1 MFNPLIFSLMKKVM
15 LVMSMLLL
23 FVCSAFAQAEVS
35 NEGTQ
40 IILDLSTFTGIVT
53 VISSVVTQIF
63 KLIPTIDGSKIAK
76 IGISVAVG
84 IVVCMLAWVLKISEP
99 LAGLIWWQTLIYG
112 VAAGLSGCGFYD
124 LVKVV
129 WELFKP
135 KDEVIHID

>member
-1 MFNPLIFSLMKKVM
+1 MKKIV

-23 FVCSAFAQAEVS
+23 FVCGVFAQTEVS

-63 KLIPTIDGSKIAK
+63 KLIPAIDGSKIAK

-124 LVKVV
+124 LVKVI
-129 WELFKP
+129 WELVRP
-135 KDEVIHID
+135 KDEVIHMD

>member
-1 MFNPLIFSLMKKVM
+1 MKKIV
-15 LVMSMLLL
+15 LVMSMLMI
-23 FVCSAFAQAEVS
+23 FVGGAFAQTEVS

-40 IILDLSTFTGIVT
+40 IILDLSTFTGIVA

-63 KLIPTIDGSKIAK
+63 KLIPAIDGSKIAK

-99 LAGLIWWQTLIYG
+99 LAGLIWWQTLVYG

-135 KDEVIHID
+135 KDEVIHLD

>member
-1 MFNPLIFSLMKKVM
+1 MKKIV

-23 FVCSAFAQAEVS
+23 FVCGVFAQTEVS
-35 NEGTQ
+35 NEETQ
-40 IILDLSTFTGIVT
+40 IILDLSTFGGIVA
-53 VISSVVTQIF
+53 VISPVVTQIF
-63 KLIPTIDGSKIAK
+63 KLIPAIDGSKIAK

-135 KDEVIHID
+135 KDEVIHLD

>member
-1 MFNPLIFSLMKKVM
+1 MKKIV

-23 FVCSAFAQAEVS
+23 FVGGAFAQTEVS

-40 IILDLSTFTGIVT
+40 IILDLSTFGGIVA
-53 VISSVVTQIF
+53 VISSVVTQIL
-63 KLIPTIDGSKIAK
+63 KLIPAIDGSKVAK

-99 LAGLIWWQTLIYG
+99 LAGLIWWQILIYG

-129 WELFKP
+129 WDLVKP
-135 KDEVIHID
+135 KDEVIHLD

>member
-1 MFNPLIFSLMKKVM
+1 MKKIV
-15 LVMSMLLL
+15 LVMSMLML
-23 FVCSAFAQAEVS
+23 FVCGVFAQTEVS

-63 KLIPTIDGSKIAK
+63 KLIPAIDGSKIAK

-84 IVVCMLAWVLKISEP
+84 IVVCMLSWLLKVSEP

-135 KDEVIHID
+135 KDEVIHMD

>member
-1 MFNPLIFSLMKKVM
+1 MKKIV

-23 FVCSAFAQAEVS
+23 FVCGAFAQTEVS

-40 IILDLSTFTGIVT
+40 IILDLSTFGGIVAL
-53 VISSVVTQIF
+53 ISSAVTQIF
-63 KLIPTIDGSKIAK
+63 KAFPSIDGSKIAK

-135 KDEVIHID
+135 KDVIHLD

>member
-1 MFNPLIFSLMKKVM
+1 MKKIV
-15 LVMSMLLL
+15 LVMSMLLF
-23 FVCSAFAQAEVS
+23 FVCGVFAQTEVS

-40 IILDLSTFTGIVT
+40 IILDLSTFAGIVT

-63 KLIPTIDGSKIAK
+63 KLIPAIDGSKIAK

-84 IVVCMLAWVLKISEP
+84 IAVCMLAWILKVSEP

-129 WELFKP
+129 WELFNP
-135 KDEVIHID
+135 KDEVIHLD

>member
-1 MFNPLIFSLMKKVM
+1 MKKIV

-23 FVCSAFAQAEVS
+23 FVCGAFAQTEVS

-40 IILDLSTFTGIVT
+40 IILDLSTFTGIVA

-63 KLIPTIDGSKIAK
+63 KLIPAIDGSKIAK

-112 VAAGLSGCGFYD
+112 VAAGLSGGFYD

-135 KDEVIHID
+135 KDVIHLD

>member
-1 MFNPLIFSLMKKVM
+1 MKKIV

-23 FVCSAFAQAEVS
+23 FVGGAFAQTEVS

-40 IILDLSTFTGIVT
+40 IILDLSTFGGIVAL
-53 VISSVVTQIF
+53 ISSAVTQIF
-63 KLIPTIDGSKIAK
+63 KAFPSIDGSKIAK

-135 KDEVIHID
+135 KDEVIHLD

>member
-1 MFNPLIFSLMKKVM
+1 MKKIV
-15 LVMSMLLL
+15 LVMSMLML
-23 FVCSAFAQAEVS
+23 FVCGAFAQTEVS

-40 IILDLSTFTGIVT
+40 IILDLSTFGGIVA

-63 KLIPTIDGSKIAK
+63 KLIPAIDGSKIAK
-76 IGISVAVG
+76 IGISVGVG
-84 IVVCMLAWVLKISEP
+84 IIVCMLAWVLKISEP

-129 WELFKP
+129 WDLVKP
-135 KDEVIHID
+135 KDEVIHLD

>member
-1 MFNPLIFSLMKKVM
+1 MKKIV
-15 LVMSMLLL
+15 LAMSMLLL
-23 FVCSAFAQAEVS
+23 FVCGAFAQTEVS

-63 KLIPTIDGSKIAK
+63 KLIPAIDGSKIAK
-76 IGISVAVG
+76 IGISVGVG
-84 IVVCMLAWVLKISEP
+84 IIVCMLAWVLKISEP

-135 KDEVIHID
+135 KEDEVIHLD

>member
-1 MFNPLIFSLMKKVM
+1 MKKIV

-23 FVCSAFAQAEVS
+23 FVGGAFAQTEVS

-40 IILDLSTFTGIVT
+40 IILDLSTFTGIAA
-53 VISSVVTQIF
+53 VISSIVTQIF
-63 KLIPTIDGSKIAK
+63 KLIPAIDGSKIAK
-76 IGISVAVG
+76 IGISVGVG
-84 IVVCMLAWVLKISEP
+84 IIVCMLSWLLKVSEP

-129 WELFKP
+129 WELVRP
-135 KDEVIHID
+135 KDEVIHLD

>member
-1 MFNPLIFSLMKKVM
+1 
-15 LVMSMLLL
+15 MSMLML
-23 FVCSAFAQAEVS
+23 FVCGVFAQTEVS

-63 KLIPTIDGSKIAK
+63 KLIPAIDGSKIAK
-76 IGISVAVG
+76 IGISVGVG
-84 IVVCMLAWVLKISEP
+84 IIVCMLAWVLKISEP

-124 LVKVV
+124 LVKVI

-135 KDEVIHID
+135 KDEVIHLD

>member
-1 MFNPLIFSLMKKVM
+1 MKKIV
-15 LVMSMLLL
+15 LVMSMLML
-23 FVCSAFAQAEVS
+23 FVCGVFAQTEVS

-63 KLIPTIDGSKIAK
+63 KLIPAIDGSKIAK
-76 IGISVAVG
+76 IGISVGVG
-84 IVVCMLAWVLKISEP
+84 IIVCMLAWVLKISEP

-112 VAAGLSGCGFYD
+112 VATGLSGCGFYD

-135 KDEVIHID
+135 KDEVIHLD

>member
-1 MFNPLIFSLMKKVM
+1 MKKVM
-15 LVMSMLLL
+15 FVIVMLML
-23 FVCSAFAQAEVS
+23 FVCGVFAQTEVS

-40 IILDLSTFTGIVT
+40 IILDLSTFGGIVA
-53 VISSVVTQIF
+53 VISPVVTQIF
-63 KLIPTIDGSKIAK
+63 KLIPAIDGSKIAK

-84 IVVCMLAWVLKISEP
+84 IVVCMLSWLLKVSEP

-135 KDEVIHID
+135 KDEVIHLD

>member
-1 MFNPLIFSLMKKVM
+1 MKKIV
-15 LVMSMLLL
+15 LVMSMLLF
-23 FVCSAFAQAEVS
+23 FVCGVFAQTEIS

-40 IILDLSTFTGIVT
+40 IILDLSTFGGIVA

-63 KLIPTIDGSKIAK
+63 KLIPAIDGSKIAK

-84 IVVCMLAWVLKISEP
+84 IAVCMLAWVLKISEP

-135 KDEVIHID
+135 KDEVIHMD

>member
-1 MFNPLIFSLMKKVM
+1 MKKIV

-23 FVCSAFAQAEVS
+23 FVCGVFAQTEVS

-63 KLIPTIDGSKIAK
+63 KLIPAIDGSKIAK
-76 IGISVAVG
+76 IGISVGVG
-84 IVVCMLAWVLKISEP
+84 IIVCMLAWVLKISEP

-129 WELFKP
+129 WKLFKP
-135 KDEVIHID
+135 

>member
-1 MFNPLIFSLMKKVM
+1 MKKIV
-15 LVMSMLLL
+15 LVMSMLML
-23 FVCSAFAQAEVS
+23 FVCGVFAQTEVS
-35 NEGTQ
+35 NKGTQ

-63 KLIPTIDGSKIAK
+63 KLIPSIDGSKIAK
-76 IGISVAVG
+76 IGISVGVG
-84 IVVCMLAWVLKISEP
+84 IIVCMLAWVLKISEP
-99 LAGLIWWQTLIYG
+99 LAGLIWWQTLICG

-135 KDEVIHID
+135 KDEVIHLD

>member
-1 MFNPLIFSLMKKVM
+1 MKKIV
-15 LVMSMLLL
+15 LVMSMLML
-23 FVCSAFAQAEVS
+23 FVCGAFAQTEVS

-40 IILDLSTFTGIVT
+40 IILDLSTFGGIVA

-63 KLIPTIDGSKIAK
+63 KLVPSIDGSKIAK

-84 IVVCMLAWVLKISEP
+84 IVVCMMAWVLKISEP

-129 WELFKP
+129 WELVRP
-135 KDEVIHID
+135 KDEVIHMD

>member
-1 MFNPLIFSLMKKVM
+1 MKKIV
-15 LVMSMLLL
+15 LVMSMLML
-23 FVCSAFAQAEVS
+23 FVCGVFAQTEVS

-40 IILDLSTFTGIVT
+40 IIFDLSTFGGIVA

-63 KLIPTIDGSKIAK
+63 KVVPVIDGSKIAK

-135 KDEVIHID
+135 KDEVIRMD

>member
-1 MFNPLIFSLMKKVM
+1 MKKIV

-23 FVCSAFAQAEVS
+23 FVCGAFAQTEVS

-40 IILDLSTFTGIVT
+40 IILDLSTFGGIVA
-53 VISSVVTQIF
+53 VISPVVTQIF

-84 IVVCMLAWVLKISEP
+84 IVVCMLAWLLKVSEP

-135 KDEVIHID
+135 KDEVIHLD

>member
-1 MFNPLIFSLMKKVM
+1 MKKIV

-23 FVCSAFAQAEVS
+23 FVCGVFAQTEVS

-40 IILDLSTFTGIVT
+40 IILDLSTFGGIVA
-53 VISSVVTQIF
+53 VISPVVTQIF
-63 KLIPTIDGSKIAK
+63 KLIPAIDGSKIAK

-135 KDEVIHID
+135 KEDVIHLD

>member
-1 MFNPLIFSLMKKVM
+1 MKKIV

-23 FVCSAFAQAEVS
+23 FVGGAFAQTEVS
-35 NEGTQ
+35 NEGTK
-40 IILDLSTFTGIVT
+40 IILDLSTFGGIVA

-63 KLIPTIDGSKIAK
+63 KLIPAIDGSKIAK
-76 IGISVAVG
+76 IGISVGVG
-84 IVVCMLAWVLKISEP
+84 IIVCMLAWVLKISEP

-129 WELFKP
+129 WDLVKP
-135 KDEVIHID
+135 KDEVIHLD

>member
-1 MFNPLIFSLMKKVM
+1 MKKIV

-23 FVCSAFAQAEVS
+23 FVCGVFAQTEVS

-63 KLIPTIDGSKIAK
+63 KLIPAIDGSKIAK
-76 IGISVAVG
+76 IGISVGVG
-84 IVVCMLAWVLKISEP
+84 IIVCMLAWVLKISEP
-99 LAGLIWWQTLIYG
+99 LAGLIWWQTLVYG

-135 KDEVIHID
+135 KDEVIHLD

>member
-1 MFNPLIFSLMKKVM
+1 MKKIV

-23 FVCSAFAQAEVS
+23 FVCGVFAQTEVS

-40 IILDLSTFTGIVT
+40 IILDLSTFGGIVA

-63 KLIPTIDGSKIAK
+63 KLIPAIDGSKIAK

-135 KDEVIHID
+135 KDEVIHLD

>member
-1 MFNPLIFSLMKKVM
+1 MFNPLIFSRMKKVM

-23 FVCSAFAQAEVS
+23 FVCSAFAQAEVM

-40 IILDLSTFTGIVT
+40 FVLDLSTFGGIVA
-53 VISSVVTQIF
+53 VISPVVTQIF
-63 KLIPTIDGSKIAK
+63 KLIPAIDGSKIAK
-76 IGISVAVG
+76 IGISVGVG
-84 IVVCMLAWVLKISEP
+84 IIVCMLAWVLKISEP

-135 KDEVIHID
+135 KDEVIHLD

>member
-1 MFNPLIFSLMKKVM
+1 MKKIV

-23 FVCSAFAQAEVS
+23 FVGGAFAQTEVS

-40 IILDLSTFTGIVT
+40 IILDLSTFTGIVA

-63 KLIPTIDGSKIAK
+63 KLIPAIDGSKIAK

-84 IVVCMLAWVLKISEP
+84 IVVCMLSWSLKVSEP

-135 KDEVIHID
+135 KDEVIHLD

>member
-1 MFNPLIFSLMKKVM
+1 MKKIV

-23 FVCSAFAQAEVS
+23 FVCGVFAQTEVS

-40 IILDLSTFTGIVT
+40 IILDLSTFGGIVA

-63 KLIPTIDGSKIAK
+63 KLIPAIDGSKIAK
-76 IGISVAVG
+76 IGISVGVG
-84 IVVCMLAWVLKISEP
+84 IIVCMLAWVLKISGP

-112 VAAGLSGCGFYD
+112 LAAGLSGCGFYD

-135 KDEVIHID
+135 KDVIHLD

>member
-1 MFNPLIFSLMKKVM
+1 MKKIV

-23 FVCSAFAQAEVS
+23 FVCGVFAQTEVS

-40 IILDLSTFTGIVT
+40 IILDLSTFGGIVA

-63 KLIPTIDGSKIAK
+63 KLIPSIDGSKIAK
-76 IGISVAVG
+76 IGISVGVG
-84 IVVCMLAWVLKISEP
+84 IIVCMLAWVLKISEP

-135 KDEVIHID
+135 KDEVIHMY

>member
-1 MFNPLIFSLMKKVM
+1 MKKIV
-15 LVMSMLLL
+15 LVMSMLML
-23 FVCSAFAQAEVS
+23 FVCGAFAQTEVS

-40 IILDLSTFTGIVT
+40 IILDLSTFGGIVA
-53 VISSVVTQIF
+53 VISSVVTQIL
-63 KLIPTIDGSKIAK
+63 KLIPAIDGSKIAK

-84 IVVCMLAWVLKISEP
+84 IVVCMLAWLLKVSEP
-99 LAGLIWWQTLIYG
+99 LAGLIWWQTLVYG

-135 KDEVIHID
+135 KDEVIHLD

>member
-1 MFNPLIFSLMKKVM
+1 MKKIV
-15 LVMSMLLL
+15 LVMSILML
-23 FVCSAFAQAEVS
+23 FVCGAFAQTEVS

-40 IILDLSTFTGIVT
+40 IILDLSTFGGIVA

-63 KLIPTIDGSKIAK
+63 KLIPSIDGSKIAK

-84 IVVCMLAWVLKISEP
+84 IVVCMLAWVLKVSEP

-135 KDEVIHID
+135 KDEVIHLD

>member
-1 MFNPLIFSLMKKVM
+1 MKKIV
-15 LVMSMLLL
+15 LVMSMLLF
-23 FVCSAFAQAEVS
+23 FVCGVFAQTEIS

-40 IILDLSTFTGIVT
+40 IILDLSTFGGIVA

-63 KLIPTIDGSKIAK
+63 KLIPAIDGSKIAK

-84 IVVCMLAWVLKISEP
+84 IAVCMLAWVLKISEP
-99 LAGLIWWQTLIYG
+99 LAGLIGWQTLIYG

-135 KDEVIHID
+135 KDEVIHMD

>member
-1 MFNPLIFSLMKKVM
+1 MKKIV

-23 FVCSAFAQAEVS
+23 FVGGAFAQTEVS

-40 IILDLSTFTGIVT
+40 IILDLSTFTGIVA

-63 KLIPTIDGSKIAK
+63 KLIPAIDGSKIAK

-99 LAGLIWWQTLIYG
+99 MAGLIWWQTLIYG

-129 WELFKP
+129 WDLVKP
-135 KDEVIHID
+135 KDEVIHLD

>member
-1 MFNPLIFSLMKKVM
+1 MKKIV

-23 FVCSAFAQAEVS
+23 FVCGVFAQTEVS

-40 IILDLSTFTGIVT
+40 IILDLSTFAGIVT
-53 VISSVVTQIF
+53 VISSVVIQIF
-63 KLIPTIDGSKIAK
+63 KLIPAIDGSKIAK
-76 IGISVAVG
+76 IGISVGVG
-84 IVVCMLAWVLKISEP
+84 IIVCMLAWILKVSEP

-135 KDEVIHID
+135 KDEVIHLD

>member
-1 MFNPLIFSLMKKVM
+1 MKKIV
-15 LVMSMLLL
+15 LVMSMLML
-23 FVCSAFAQAEVS
+23 FVCGAFAQTEVTS
-35 NEGTQ
+35 EETQ
-40 IILDLSTFTGIVT
+40 FVIDLSTFGGIVA
-53 VISSVVTQIF
+53 VISPVVTQIF
-63 KLIPTIDGSKIAK
+63 KLIPAIDGSKVAK

-84 IVVCMLAWVLKISEP
+84 IAVCMLAWVLKISEP

-135 KDEVIHID
+135 KEDVIHLD

>member
-1 MFNPLIFSLMKKVM
+1 MKKIV
-15 LVMSMLLL
+15 LVMSMLML
-23 FVCSAFAQAEVS
+23 FVCGVFAQTEVS

-40 IILDLSTFTGIVT
+40 IILDLSTFGGIVA
-53 VISSVVTQIF
+53 VISPVVTQIF
-63 KLIPTIDGSKIAK
+63 KLIPAIDGSKIAK

-84 IVVCMLAWVLKISEP
+84 IVVCILSWLLKVSDP
-99 LAGLIWWQTLIYG
+99 LAGLIWWQAIIYG

-135 KDEVIHID
+135 KE